1 MLTWFTTKSCFPT
14 TKSHISHCV
23 FDSGWEN
30 TENYVIE
37 MNESVEAYVKNDHLG
52 FEIYYMYNGVVH
64 KYVPDFLIRLK
75 NGRIL
80 VLETK
85 GQETEKDRKKRQALK
100 EWVEVVNEAGEFG
113 NWCND
118 ISYNVKDVDGIIA
131 KWMKN

>member
-1 MLTWFTTKSCFPT
+1 MR
-14 TKSHISHCV
+14 
-23 FDSGWEN
+23 
-30 TENYVIE
+30 
-37 MNESVEAYVKNDHLG
+37 VKNPP
-52 FEIYYMYNGVVH
+52 EKPTH
-64 KYVPDFLIRLK
+64 KEFL
-75 NGRIL
+75 L
-80 VLETK
+80 VQTE